1 MFDFG
6 LSYTHMLV
14 LGLIAFMVIGKNDMP
29 IVLRKFGQFM
39 AKVRSMSREF
49 QGHVDIAMKDAG
61 VASLKNDLQ
70 GLKSN
75 IDGAVSMPAMQAG
88 QTASTSTSSY
98 KTVEFEKFF
107 SSTAGQTSVAGKPVE
122 TDQASKT

>member
-14 LGLIAFMVIGKNDMP
+14 LGVIAFMVIGKNDMP
-29 IVLRKFGQFM
+29 IVLRRFGQFM

-49 QGHVDIAMKDAG
+49 QGHVDLAMKDAG
-61 VASLKNDLQ
+61 VASLKNDLH

-75 IDGAVSMPAMQAG
+75 IDKAVSMPAMQTG
-88 QTASTSTSSY
+88 QLASTPNY
-98 KTVEFEKFF
+98 KTTEFEKVFGAG
-107 SSTAGQTSVAGKPVE
+107 TGQTVVAGKPVE
-122 TDQASKT
+122 TDRATKA